1 MSEEFDFESIKN
13 KALEQLKSGK
23 PLLGKDGAFA
33 PLLESILN
41 AALEGEMDA
50 HLSEDERM
58 SGNRR
63 NGKMQKQVQT
73 SMGEVT
79 VSTPRD
85 RNSTFDPQ
93 FIKKRETILAEG
105 VADRIIGL
113 YALGNSTR
121 EISDWMEENLGNR
134 VSAETIS
141 AITDRVLPEIKAW
154 RSRSLDSVYPIVW
167 MDAIHYKVMDDR
179 GCAVTRAIYNVLALD
194 SEGHKDLL
202 GMYISKNEGA
212 NFWLNVLTDLQTRG
226 VCDILIAC
234 VDGLKGFPDA
244 IQSVFPDT
252 IVQLCIVHQI
262 RNSVKYVGSKHQ
274 KEFMRDLKHVYGA
287 VNKESAETEL
297 LNLEEK
303 WGEKYPIVIKSWQDN
318 WERLTEYFQFTPDI
332 RRMIYTT
339 NTVEGYH
346 RQIRKVTKNKGVF
359 PNNTALEKLVYLA
372 YRNIRKKWTMP
383 LANWAAIAQQLAI
396 KFARFEYSGM
406 ETVSGELSATDTLRV
421 NVRVKNTGSRAGSE
435 VVQLY
440 VRDLISSVAT
450 PVRQLHA
457 FDKVELNPGE
467 ERSVRF
473 SIPVPQLSLYD
484 ADMRRI
490 VEPGDF
496 ELQVGASSRD
506 IRLRDTVT
514 VAGCTDIPDPKAT
527 GVKAGAVREPGA
539 EVEISGTVRNVQTP
553 VLLISAM

>member
-1 MSEEFDFESIKN
+1 MRWTLIFLRMNAWVATVVMARCKN
-13 KALEQLKSGK
+13 KYRLRWEKS
-23 PLLGKDGAFA
+23 PY
-33 PLLESILN
+33 P
-41 AALEGEMDA
+41 
-50 HLSEDERM
+50 
-58 SGNRR
+58 
-63 NGKMQKQVQT
+63 
-73 SMGEVT
+73 
-79 VSTPRD
+79 PRD

-113 YALGNSTR
+113 YALKQHTR

-194 SEGHKDLL
+194 GEGHKDLL
-202 GMYISKNEGA
+202 GCISLKMRA

-297 LNLEEK
+297 FNLEEK
-303 WGEKYPIVIKSWQDN
+303 WVRNTPIVIKSWQDN
-318 WERLTEYFQFTPDI
+318 WERLTGILPVYAG
-332 RRMIYTT
+332 YTT
-339 NTVEGYH
+339 YDLYH
-346 RQIRKVTKNKGVF
+346 
-359 PNNTALEKLVYLA
+359 
-372 YRNIRKKWTMP
+372 
-383 LANWAAIAQQLAI
+383 
-396 KFARFEYSGM
+396 EYSRGDIIIKY
-406 ETVSGELSATDTLRV
+406 VKSQKQGRV
-421 NVRVKNTGSRAGSE
+421 
-435 VVQLY
+435 
-440 VRDLISSVAT
+440 
-450 PVRQLHA
+450 P
-457 FDKVELNPGE
+457 
-467 ERSVRF
+467 
-473 SIPVPQLSLYD
+473 
-484 ADMRRI
+484 
-490 VEPGDF
+490 
-496 ELQVGASSRD
+496 
-506 IRLRDTVT
+506 
-514 VAGCTDIPDPKAT
+514 
-527 GVKAGAVREPGA
+527 
-539 EVEISGTVRNVQTP
+539 
-553 VLLISAM
+553 